1 MSKGFK
7 PAMSASQGNLLKQV
21 KQMQEQLAISQKQLA
36 DETVT
41 SSVGGGALK
50 VTMTG
55 THVCKAVEINPDLLK
70 EADVDM
76 LQDLILSAVNSAL
89 DQSREMANQKHHAW
103 RFIYCGRRARFRMN
117 YLYLWKILRA
127 PSDYV

>member
-1 MSKGFK
+1 MSKVFK

-55 THVCKAVEINPDLLK
+55 TQVCKAVEINPDMLK

-76 LQDLILSAVNSAL
+76 LQDLIMSALNSAL
-89 DQSREMANQKHHAW
+89 DQSREMANQKLGPLAGGMTGLG
-103 RFIYCGRRARFRMN
+103 F
-117 YLYLWKILRA
+117 
-127 PSDYV
+127 

>member
-7 PAMSASQGNLLKQV
+7 PAMSAGQGNLLKQV

-55 THVCKAVEINPDLLK
+55 TQVCKAVEINPDLLK

-76 LQDLILSAVNSAL
+76 LQDLKLSAVNSAL
-89 DQSREMANQKHHAW
+89 DQSREMANQKLGPLAGGMTGLG
-103 RFIYCGRRARFRMN
+103 F
-117 YLYLWKILRA
+117 
-127 PSDYV
+127 

>member
-7 PAMSASQGNLLKQV
+7 PAMSAGQGNLLKQV

-55 THVCKAVEINPDLLK
+55 TQVCKAVEINPDLFK

-89 DQSREMANQKHHAW
+89 DQSREMANQKLGPLAGGMTGLG
-103 RFIYCGRRARFRMN
+103 F
-117 YLYLWKILRA
+117 
-127 PSDYV
+127 

>member
-1 MSKGFK
+1 MSKVFK
-7 PAMSASQGNLLKQV
+7 PAMSAGQGNLLKQV

-55 THVCKAVEINPDLLK
+55 TQVCKAVEINPDLFK

-89 DQSREMANQKHHAW
+89 DQSREMANQKLGPLAGGMTGLG
-103 RFIYCGRRARFRMN
+103 F
-117 YLYLWKILRA
+117 
-127 PSDYV
+127 

>member
-1 MSKGFK
+1 MSKVFK

-55 THVCKAVEINPDLLK
+55 TQVCKAVEINPDLLK

-89 DQSREMANQKHHAW
+89 DQSREMANQKLGPLAGGMTGLG
-103 RFIYCGRRARFRMN
+103 F
-117 YLYLWKILRA
+117 
-127 PSDYV
+127 